1 MELSSFCKEKTG
13 IMANK
18 ALKHSYNGFFITFE
32 GPEGSGKSTQ
42 VRKLAEHF
50 AARGREVLVTREP
63 GGTPLAERM
72 RTLVKNFDGPE
83 KMHASTELLLM
94 EAARAQHVR
103 EKIRPALAAGTI
115 VICDRFADST
125 TAYQGGARGIEPPAI
140 DFLNRF
146 AMAEC
151 VPDLTF
157 LLDLPPEIGFARTS
171 IREETRGEHDR
182 FEEEKYPWPT
192 GGEIDIM
199 ERLNFDTMAY
209 QTVHTT
215 YTYHLGMKDN
225 PPQGSTGAI
234 RPEDYN
240 VYAVEMWPDSLVFFI
255 NDSRTFAYPR
265 IETEMEGQFPFDKP
279 YYLLIDMQLGGSW
292 VGKVDTLDLPVE
304 MRVDWVRYYTKE

>member
-13 IMANK
+13 IMVNK
-18 ALKHSYNGFFITFE
+18 ALKHSYNGYFITFE

-50 AARGREVLVTREP
+50 AALGRPVLVTREP

-140 DFLNRF
+140 EFLNRF

-157 LLDLPPEIGFARTS
+157 LLDLPPEVGFARTS

-182 FEEEKYPWPT
+182 FEEEKLEFHQRVRAAFLAIAAREPERIRIIDATRTPET
-192 GGEIDIM
+192 IHEEIRGIAD
-199 ERLNFDTMAY
+199 EF
-209 QTVHTT
+209 
-215 YTYHLGMKDN
+215 
-225 PPQGSTGAI
+225 
-234 RPEDYN
+234 
-240 VYAVEMWPDSLVFFI
+240 
-255 NDSRTFAYPR
+255 
-265 IETEMEGQFPFDKP
+265 
-279 YYLLIDMQLGGSW
+279 
-292 VGKVDTLDLPVE
+292 
-304 MRVDWVRYYTKE
+304 VR